1 MLNISLPNQIT
12 DFIEQQSIAD
22 GFATP
27 SEYIFD
33 LILREQARLAQQKR
47 IESLLIE
54 GLNSGSS
61 IEITDDWWSSKRA
74 NLEQLHRSQV

>member
-27 SEYIFD
+27 SEYVFD
-33 LILREQARLAQQKR
+33 LVLREQARLAQQQR
-47 IESLLIE
+47 IESLLSE
-54 GLNSGSS
+54 GLNSGAF

-74 NLEQLHRSQV
+74 NLEQLHRSQA